1 MARKV
6 ILDVDPGIDDAV
18 AIALALFDPRLEVVA
33 ITAVAGNV
41 PAEQATRNVQAIIER
56 LDPPRLPR
64 IGAAMRPERDPLV
77 DSRHVFGADGLGN
90 SNFPVAELHHLHPAD
105 KVIADE
111 IRQAPDAV
119 TIVALGPLTN
129 IATVFRRDP
138 LLAEQ
143 VGQLV
148 IMGGACGGPGNV
160 TPAAEF
166 NIYCDPA
173 AARNVLRSKTTK
185 TLIPLDIT
193 SQVVMNFDLLDQLPD
208 ESTPIG
214 SLLRRILPYSFRAH
228 RQHFGLEGMFLHDPV
243 ALMALLEPALFETER
258 MAGDVEVQGEIT
270 MGATV
275 FDRRPAP
282 QWRPNLD
289 VATSVDSAG
298 VVAAIIRGLTQSPHR
313 GD

>member
-18 AIALALFDPRLEVVA
+18 AIALALFDPRLDVLAV
-33 ITAVAGNV
+33 TAVAGNV
-41 PAEQATRNVQAIIER
+41 PAEQATRNVQAIIEQ

-64 IGAAMRPERDPLV
+64 IGAAVRPERDPLV

-90 SNFPVAELHHLHPAD
+90 ADFAVAELHHQHPSD
-105 KVIADE
+105 KVITDE
-111 IRQAPDAV
+111 IRKAPESV

-129 IATVFRRDP
+129 IATVLRRDP
-138 LLAEQ
+138 TLAEQ

-148 IMGGACGGPGNV
+148 IMGGTLNGPGNV

-173 AARNVLRSKTTK
+173 AAREVFRSKTTK
-185 TLIPLDIT
+185 TLVPLDVT
-193 SQVVMNFDLLDQLPD
+193 SQVVMTFDLLQQLPD
-208 ESTPIG
+208 ESTAVG
-214 SLLRRILPYSFRAH
+214 DLLHRILPYTFRSH
-228 RQHFGLEGMFLHDPV
+228 RQLFGLEGTYLHDPV
-243 ALMALLEPALFETER
+243 ALMALLEPNLFETER
-258 MAGDVEVQGEIT
+258 MAGDVEVQGDLT

-282 QWRPNLD
+282 EWRPNID
-289 VATSVDSAG
+289 VATGVDSAG
-298 VVAAIIRGLTQSPHR
+298 VVAAIIRSLKQAAAG
-313 GD
+313 

>member
-41 PAEQATRNVQAIIER
+41 SAEQATRNVQAIVEQ

-64 IGAAMRPERDPLV
+64 IGAAIVPERDPMV

-90 SNFPVAELHHLHPAD
+90 SDFPVAELHHLHPSD
-105 KVIADE
+105 KVITDE
-111 IRQAPDAV
+111 IRLAPDAV
-119 TIVALGPLTN
+119 TVVALGPLTN
-129 IATVFRRDP
+129 VATVFRRDP
-138 LLAEQ
+138 SLAEQ

-148 IMGGACGGPGNV
+148 IMGGTYQGPGNV

-166 NIYCDPA
+166 NLYCDPA
-173 AARNVLRSKTTK
+173 AARQVFRSKTTK
-185 TLIPLDIT
+185 TLVPLDVT
-193 SQVVMNFDLLDQLPD
+193 SQVVMTFDLLDQLPD
-208 ESTPIG
+208 ESTRVG
-214 SLLRRILPYSFRAH
+214 GLLRRILPYSFRAH
-228 RQHFGLEGMFLHDPV
+228 RQLFGLEGTYLHDPV
-243 ALMALLEPALFETER
+243 ALMALSEPALFETER
-258 MAGDVEVQGEIT
+258 MAGDVEVQGELT
-270 MGATV
+270 LGATV

-282 QWRPNLD
+282 QWRPNID

-298 VVAAIIRGLTQSPHR
+298 VIAALMRGLKQAAQ
-313 GD
+313 

>member
-41 PAEQATRNVQAIIER
+41 SAEQATRNVQAIVEQ

-64 IGAAMRPERDPLV
+64 IGAAVRPERDPQV

-90 SNFPVAELHHLHPAD
+90 SDFPVAELHHVHPSD
-105 KVIADE
+105 KVITDE
-111 IRQAPDAV
+111 IRQAPDSV

-129 IATVFRRDP
+129 LATVFRRDP
-138 LLAEQ
+138 SLAEQ
-143 VGQLV
+143 VGQLI
-148 IMGGACGGPGNV
+148 IMGGTCFGPGNV

-166 NIYCDPA
+166 NLYCDPA
-173 AARNVLRSKTTK
+173 AARNIFRSKTTK
-185 TLIPLDIT
+185 TLVPLDIT
-193 SQVVMNFDLLDQLPD
+193 SQVVMTFDLLDQLPD
-208 ESTPIG
+208 ESTPVG

-228 RQHFGLEGMFLHDPV
+228 RQLFGLEGTYLHDPV
-243 ALMALLEPALFETER
+243 ALMALLEPALFQTER

-270 MGATV
+270 MGATI
-275 FDRRPAP
+275 FDRRPAA
-282 QWRPNLD
+282 QWRPNID
-289 VATSVDSAG
+289 VATAVDSAG
-298 VVAAIIRGLTQSPHR
+298 VVAAIVRGLKQAAQ
-313 GD
+313 

>member
-18 AIALALFDPRLEVVA
+18 ALALALFDPRLEVVA
-33 ITAVAGNV
+33 VTAVAGNV
-41 PAEQATRNVQAIIER
+41 PAEQATRNVQAIVEQ

-64 IGAAMRPERDPLV
+64 IGAAVRPERDPLV

-90 SNFPVAELHHLHPAD
+90 ADFAVAELHHVHPSD

-111 IRQAPDAV
+111 IRKAPESV

-138 LLAEQ
+138 TLAEQ

-148 IMGGACGGPGNV
+148 IMGGTLRGPGNV

-166 NIYCDPA
+166 NIDCDPV
-173 AARNVLRSKTTK
+173 AAREVFRSKTTK
-185 TLIPLDIT
+185 TLIPLDVT
-193 SQVVMNFDLLDQLPD
+193 SQVVMTFDLLDQLPD
-208 ESTPIG
+208 EFSPLG
-214 SLLRRILPYSFRAH
+214 GLLRRILPYSFRAH
-228 RQHFGLEGMFLHDPV
+228 RQLFGLEGTYLHDPV
-243 ALMALLEPALFETER
+243 ALMALLEADLFETER
-258 MAGDVEVQGEIT
+258 LAGDVEVQGELT
-270 MGATV
+270 VGATV
-275 FDRRPAP
+275 FDRRLAP

-289 VATSVDSAG
+289 VATSVDTAG
-298 VVAAIIRGLTQSPHR
+298 VISAIMRGLKQ
-313 GD
+313 GA